1 MGPGRTC
8 DLNRL
13 TPQPSAPK
21 ETQVAGPAN
30 NEAGQTVNRQPSVDE
45 YPATAVRYCMKH
57 KMEPR
62 NRRLRG
68 FVVSGQKKLDS
79 NPVFMQS

>member
-1 MGPGRTC
+1 MGPGRSS

-30 NEAGQTVNRQPSVDE
+30 NQAGQTTNRKRSVYL
-45 YPATAVRYCMKH
+45 YPAAQVRYCIKH

-79 NPVFMQS
+79 NPVFMRS